1 MIGTVGDLMQS
12 IGMVWIYAGLIALLA
27 VAALIYD
34 LTRQKGGRR
43 TRESTAAIQ
52 RRNRIVGK
60 AVPEDVATPTPAA
73 TPTPTPTPA
82 PTQTS
87 MAAPGT
93 TPAPK
98 AAQAATVSGGTD
110 GPAIAATVSGI
121 VSRASDAVSRVSPT
135 RILREMARAPEGVDT
150 SEPKAEAHGGPKAQ
164 APMRL
169 ASDREFLPAALEI
182 LDTPPSPVA
191 TALMLS
197 ICGIVVAAL
206 AWSTIGHLDIH
217 AVAPGR
223 IQPSGRTKIV
233 QPLEAG
239 RVAAVHV
246 ELGKQ
251 VAAGDVLIELDPTET
266 AADLEALSREL
277 ESARAELARRRA
289 AIAAAQNGEQG
300 EVAANYPAS
309 VSEAV
314 RRREHGLLL
323 ADVDQLR
330 TTIAGLKA
338 QLVERQATKS
348 RLESSIKARKKLLDL
363 SKERVG
369 MREEIRTRGA
379 GSRALIIEAELQ
391 YENFAT
397 TDASER
403 GQLVE
408 AEASIGSLGKRVE
421 QAASQFVAEQTQK
434 LVDIDRRRDR
444 LEQEIIKARSRTER
458 TRLKAPING
467 TVQQLSVS
475 TLGQV
480 VSSGQALM
488 SVVPIDAP
496 LEVEVMIANKDIG
509 FVRVGQPASVKI
521 DAFPFTRYGTIEA
534 EVVKVSDDAVEEG
547 NVTGMMDAVS
557 AARGQSGGSAKAGGG
572 GQNLVFP
579 ATLRLLKSTIKVEG
593 KDIPLGPGMTVAA
606 EIKTGRRR
614 AISYLLSPL
623 GEILSSS
630 GNER

>member
-1 MIGTVGDLMQS
+1 MLTDPGGLFQS
-12 IGMVWIYAGLIALLA
+12 IGIVWVYAGIIALMAL
-27 VAALIYD
+27 AALIFD
-34 LTRQKGGRR
+34 LRRHKGGRG
-43 TRESTAAIQ
+43 RESTAALQ
-52 RRNRIVGK
+52 RRNRIAGK
-60 AVPEDVATPTPAA
+60 PLEDAEPLTPA
-73 TPTPTPTPA
+73 
-82 PTQTS
+82 
-87 MAAPGT
+87 
-93 TPAPK
+93 K
-98 AAQAATVSGGTD
+98 AAESSAPPPRANGSANGT
-110 GPAIAATVSGI
+110 PRTTTVSGI

-135 RILREMARAPEGVDT
+135 RILREMARSPESIDT
-150 SEPKAEAHGGPKAQ
+150 SEPKPDAPGVAKVQP
-164 APMRL
+164 PMRL

-191 TALMLS
+191 TAMMLS

-206 AWSTIGHLDIH
+206 AWATIGQLDIH

-246 ELGKQ
+246 EAGETVK
-251 VAAGDVLIELDPTET
+251 AGDVLIELDPTET

-277 ESARAELARRRA
+277 ESARAESARRRA
-289 AIAAAQNGEQG
+289 AVAAAQGGETS
-300 EVAANYPAS
+300 AIKANYPPQ

-314 RRREHGLLL
+314 RMRENGLLL

-330 TTIAGLKA
+330 TTVASLSA
-338 QLVERQATKS
+338 QLVEREATKS
-348 RLESSIKARKKLLDL
+348 RLQSSIKARKKLLDL

-408 AEASIGSLGKRVE
+408 AEASIGSLKKRIE
-421 QAASQFVAEQTQK
+421 QATAQFIADQTQK

-444 LEQEIIKARSRTER
+444 LEQEIIKARSRTDR
-458 TRLKAPING
+458 TRLKAPITG

-488 SVVPIDAP
+488 SVVPLDAP

-509 FVRVGQPASVKI
+509 FVHAGQKATVKI
-521 DAFPFTRYGTIEA
+521 EAFPFTRYGTIDA
-534 EVVKVSDDAVEEG
+534 EVVKVSNDAVEEG

-557 AARGQSGGSAKAGGG
+557 AARAQTGAPSKGGP

-579 ATLRLLKSTIKVEG
+579 ATLRLLKSSINVEG
-593 KDIPLGPGMTVAA
+593 KDIALGPGMAVTA
-606 EIKTGRRR
+606 EIKTGQRR